1 MNSHDPKSGKLSK
14 KDPLLT
20 PAMEQ
25 IWRQAVDCVRRAP
38 DTGMGLEWET
48 QVQMLL
54 IILDIEITPIAL
66 NAAVTSALEGE
77 SLSWLIS
84 RIEHEQSK
92 LL

>member
-1 MNSHDPKSGKLSK
+1 MNSHDTKSGKLSK

-20 PAMEQ
+20 PAMER

-38 DTGMGLEWET
+38 DTSMGLEWET

-54 IILDIEITPIAL
+54 IALDVDITPAIL
-66 NAAVTSALEGE
+66 NAAVMSALEGE
-77 SLSWLIS
+77 SLSWLVS

-92 LL
+92 AS